1 MVVANLHEVN
11 LGRGMIYTSLTPEPV
26 EKVLEKVF
34 THPIYGKYAS
44 ELEWV
49 RTRQVVLNANTGEN
63 KSHPVS
69 KFLP

>member
-1 MVVANLHEVN
+1 
-11 LGRGMIYTSLTPEPV
+11 
-26 EKVLEKVF
+26 VLEKVF

-63 KSHPVS
+63 KSHPVT
-69 KFLP
+69 KFLR